1 MKRPQ
6 ALDEQPQH
14 SDVSPLI
21 KAVSTLE
28 FAYLSFE
35 TLNLQ
40 WLQTVRQYAYIYTN
54 L

>member
-6 ALDEQPQH
+6 ALVKQPQH
-14 SDVSPLI
+14 SDVSPLN

-35 TLNLQ
+35 TFETLN
-40 WLQTVRQYAYIYTN
+40 
-54 L
+54 